1 MSEAALT
8 GLPNSQSDGESVDL
22 ATMQFRTFYVE
33 LSKMQ
38 RVAAK
43 ASEANAA
50 SIARTASANLLQ
62 LIELQ
67 TLATRRLGGRSGQEI
82 ETDARFLK
90 AALADEL
97 MLNLQWPGRLDWH
110 QVLLES
116 KLFNSGI
123 SGDKV
128 FDDIDRLLMARDPGD
143 RNRAR
148 LYLHVLALGFQG
160 RYRGSADAGEVLADY
175 RRDLFQFVYQ
185 RAADLSATGRTVSA
199 QAYLS
204 TLSYVSA
211 KRFRRFSRWTV
222 WLLAAALLLLT
233 LSEALWIWQS
243 LRLRIHIVL
252 PQAASVAGQP
262 KSGTDALEQGP
273 C

>member
-8 GLPNSQSDGESVDL
+8 GLLNAPSDGESVDL
-22 ATMQFRTFYVE
+22 ATMQFRAFYVE
-33 LSKMQ
+33 LSKSQ
-38 RVAAK
+38 QVAAK

-50 SIARTASANLLQ
+50 AIARTASANLLQ

-67 TLATRRLGGRSGQEI
+67 TLATRRLGGRSGQLI

-97 MLNLQWPGRLDWH
+97 MLNLQWPGRTDWH

-128 FDDIDRLLMARDPGD
+128 FDDIDRLLMARDPID

-160 RYRGSADAGEVLADY
+160 RYRGNADAGKVLADY

-204 TLSYVSA
+204 TLSYVAA
-211 KRFRRFSRWTV
+211 KRFRRFNRWTV

-243 LRLRIHIVL
+243 WGLRLNIGL
-252 PQAASVAGQP
+252 PQVVSIDGQP
-262 KSGTDALEQGP
+262 KSATDAREQGP

>member
-1 MSEAALT
+1 MSEPAFKVGT
-8 GLPNSQSDGESVDL
+8 DVQSEGESVDL
-22 ATMQFRTFYVE
+22 ATTQFRGFYVE
-33 LSKMQ
+33 LSKAQQM
-38 RVAAK
+38 AAK
-43 ASEANAA
+43 ATEANADA
-50 SIARTASANLLQ
+50 LARTSSANLLQ

-67 TLATRRLGGRSGQEI
+67 TLATRRFGSRSGLDI

-97 MLNLQWPGRLDWH
+97 MLNLQWPGRLAWH

-116 KLFNSGI
+116 KLFNTGI
-123 SGDKV
+123 SGDRV
-128 FDDIDRLLMARDPGD
+128 FEDIDRLLMARDPAD

-148 LYLHVLALGFQG
+148 LYLHTLALGFQG
-160 RYRGSADAGEVLADY
+160 RYRGRADAGEQLAAY

-185 RAADLSATGRTVSA
+185 RAADLSTNGRSLSP

-204 TLSYVSA
+204 TLSYVSP
-211 KRFRRFSRWTV
+211 KRFRRFNRWTV
-222 WLLAAALLLLT
+222 CLLAASLLLLA

-243 LRLRIHIVL
+243 MRLRLHTSLPQVVLIVL
-252 PQAASVAGQP
+252 PPAN
-262 KSGTDALEQGP
+262 GTDASEQDP